1 MSNSPLV
8 NYTKISPNK
17 NSPRNHKIDTI
28 TIHCYVGQASVE
40 SMGAWFSETSAKCS
54 CNYGIGADGRIA
66 LIVDEKDRSWC
77 SSSPSNDHRAITIEC
92 ASDRTEPYAINEKVY
107 ESLIKLCADICKR
120 NNIKELKWKA
130 DKSLIGQVDKQNL
143 TVHRWF
149 ANKACVPTFSEV
161 LTRKGW
167 LPLSDVEIGDEI
179 ACADLDNLKITF
191 EEVYDLVPVREQDT
205 YTNNELT
212 ATKDHRM
219 VYSCQQNKSS
229 YRIEDFKHLLN
240 SGNQIYIP
248 LAGYS
253 NFEGLPITDD
263 MLRFLVAVQADGHYM
278 YDVRKTDN
286 VKSYYGIEFHVSKP
300 RKIER
305 LLEIIDSIGFDYK
318 RIDQS
323 NGSVKIRI
331 YNQAGTVIVNDICEK
346 YLNEKCFTWEWLNL
360 SQKQAKLFL
369 DEILLWDGCKDANIY
384 SSSQRINLDIVNA
397 IAAINGVGSRLFASN
412 VQFRE
417 SPYITLGENTKRHT
431 KQHGTRYTKVT
442 CVSVKTGIFL
452 MRQDGKTF
460 IIGNCPGDYIYSR
473 LGQIAKEV
481 NAKLGVEEKTVSGLQ
496 AKSLKNLSEA
506 EVVAKV
512 GPLFTKDQ
520 KKTGILA
527 CVSAAQFILES
538 GYAHTDLA
546 QNANNCFGMKK
557 SLSGN
562 SWSGSTW
569 DGKSV
574 YKKVTKE
581 CYDGKTYV
589 DVTAEFR
596 KYSCIE
602 DSIGDHSAY
611 LLGAMNGNK
620 KRYEGLKDCTD
631 YKKAIQI
638 IKDGGYATDP
648 KYVEKICNII
658 SKWNLTKYNVKTNT
672 ETKTENKK
680 ETTKETFKPFQV
692 KVGISY
698 LNIRTGAGIEYAKTG
713 HTTGVGIFTI
723 VEVKQGKGS
732 NTGWGKLKSGAG
744 WICLDYTTKV

>member
-8 NYTKISPNK
+8 SYTKISPNK
-17 NSPRNHKIDTI
+17 TSPRNHKIDTI

-40 SMGAWFSETSAKCS
+40 SMGAWFAEDAAKCS
-54 CNYGIGADGRIA
+54 CNYGIGKDGRIA
-66 LIVDEKDRSWC
+66 LIVDEGDRSWC
-77 SSSPSNDHRAITIEC
+77 SSNRDNDNRAITIEC
-92 ASDRTEPYAINEKVY
+92 ASDKADPYAINDKVY
-107 ESLIKLCADICKR
+107 ESLINLCADICKR
-120 NNIKELKWKA
+120 NNIKKLLWKA
-130 DKSLIGQVDKQNL
+130 DKSLIGQPDKQNL

-179 ACADLDNLKITF
+179 ACADLDNLNITF
-191 EEVYDLVPVREQDT
+191 EEVYDLVPVREQNT

-286 VKSYYGIEFHVSKP
+286 VKSYYGLEFHVSKP

-318 RIDQS
+318 RTDQS
-323 NGSVKIRI
+323 NGNVKIRI
-331 YNQAGTVIVNDICEK
+331 YNQAGTNIVNDICEK
-346 YLNEKCFTWEWLNL
+346 YLNEKCFTWGWLNL
-360 SQKQAKLFL
+360 SPEQAKLFL
-369 DEILLWDGCKDANIY
+369 DEILLWDGCQAANIY
-384 SSSQRINLDIVNA
+384 SSNQRINLDIVNA
-397 IAAINGVGSRLFASN
+397 IAAINGIGSRLFANN

-417 SPYITLGENTKRHT
+417 SPYITLGENTKRHV

-473 LGQIAKEV
+473 LGQIAGEV
-481 NAKLGVEEKTVSGLQ
+481 NVKLGVANESFSGLK
-496 AKSLKNLSEA
+496 ASTLKKLSES
-506 EVVAKV
+506 EVIEKV
-512 GPLFTKDQ
+512 GPLFTSDQ

-527 CVSAAQFILES
+527 CVSLAQFVLES
-538 GYAHTDLA
+538 GYGKTELA
-546 QNANNCFGMKK
+546 QKANNCFGMKK

-562 SWSGSTW
+562 TWSGSTW

-574 YKKVTKE
+574 YTKTTQE
-581 CYDGKTYV
+581 CYDGKNMV
-589 DVTAEFR
+589 DITADFR
-596 KYSCIE
+596 KYPCVE
-602 DSIGDHSAY
+602 DSIEDHSAY
-611 LLGAMNGNK
+611 LLGAMNGSK
-620 KRYEGLKDCTD
+620 KRYNGLKGCTD
-631 YKKAIQI
+631 YKKAIRI
-638 IKDGGYATDP
+638 IKNGGYATDP
-648 KYVEKICNII
+648 NYVDKICNII
-658 SKWNLTKYNVKTNT
+658 SKWNLTKYNADATSNT
-672 ETKTENKK
+672 QSSSSSTGN
-680 ETTKETFKPFQV
+680 TFEPFQA
-692 KVGISY
+692 KVSISY
-698 LNIRTGAGIEYAKTG
+698 LNIRTGPGTNYAKTG
-713 HTTGVGIFTI
+713 HTTGVGVFTI
-723 VEVKQGKGS
+723 VEVKEGEGS
-732 NTGWGKLKSGAG
+732 TYGWGRLKSGAG
-744 WICLDYTTKV
+744 WISLDYATKI